1 MYFVQINCRES
12 FNTLLGAS
20 IQTLHVHAVDLSKL
34 HILGLLHE
42 ELHDNLIEHILEANA
57 VGTPGSK
64 ELDDHNFVFINKLLK
79 CEVIES
85 DGSDTVGRYLV
96 NV

>member
-42 ELHDNLIEHILEANA
+42 ELHDNLIEHILEAYA
-57 VGTPGSK
+57 VGTPGST
-64 ELDDHNFVFINKLLK
+64 VMI
-79 CEVIES
+79 
-85 DGSDTVGRYLV
+85 SDTYLPGQTIYV
-96 NV
+96 DRRI